1 MLFPVT
7 IYNANGKVKE
17 DISKESLYRRNWKI
31 FQSIQKN
38 YTGAGRQTISK
49 EIKKNLNPQ
58 YPEGPMNRCN
68 YSRLSI
74 VSGQVKSGPIGRV
87 RIKPFNKKLRLAQA
101 LGFIFLT
108 VVAVKMF
115 YQHCCG
121 DIAHSPQ

>member
-49 EIKKNLNPQ
+49 EIKKAEPTI
-58 YPEGPMNRCN
+58 
-68 YSRLSI
+68 S
-74 VSGQVKSGPIGRV
+74 
-87 RIKPFNKKLRLAQA
+87 
-101 LGFIFLT
+101 
-108 VVAVKMF
+108 
-115 YQHCCG
+115 
-121 DIAHSPQ
+121 

>member
-49 EIKKNLNPQ
+49 EIKKKLNPQ

-68 YSRLSI
+68 
-74 VSGQVKSGPIGRV
+74 
-87 RIKPFNKKLRLAQA
+87 
-101 LGFIFLT
+101 
-108 VVAVKMF
+108 
-115 YQHCCG
+115 
-121 DIAHSPQ
+121 